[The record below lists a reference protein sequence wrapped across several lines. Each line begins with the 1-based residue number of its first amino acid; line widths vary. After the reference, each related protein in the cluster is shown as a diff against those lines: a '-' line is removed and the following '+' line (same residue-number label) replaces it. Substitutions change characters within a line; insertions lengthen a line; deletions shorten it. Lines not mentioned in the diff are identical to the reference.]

1 MSPSLQPAPQP
12 DQSAAAAAAAYQG
25 STYSTSGSDG
35 GAPPTSQAGALGAQ
49 LSNDSRLKL
58 SLHVLI
64 LVLPLTILI
73 FGEALRH
80 PKADIELPIIQLKL
94 RVESV
99 LPIFLMVLSYM
110 LHRAMRYARIV
121 LWNIVHAPDQM
132 TEVARIAL
140 DDTEAYKMNSAY
152 YEEVLDPMAA
162 ALMSPL
168 SNLKRQWPRLVA
180 WISLASFNVMISLVL
195 YGIIL
200 LMLVIMCLY
209 VSTELLS
216 VAASLNA
223 FDFRPHWPIEPT
235 RAIDIL
241 ILGLSTLL
249 LFLAWLNAAWIALI
263 ALLAIVSLLA
273 ILLFGGIILAWQ
285 TVVFAPVRFVLRTI
299 YDAASQLREK
309 HCDRLFAKEMAA
321 YKKRKDAPNDER
333 IGEYRSRLRL
343 FDAAKAFR
351 SRVRD
356 VEYNFGRQIFD
367 GGRTGVDTGS
377 EWSNL
382 LDRYGFTNL
391 SLCAYLLIV
400 FAQRASIKFVTS
412 DAWRLHKR
420 LEGFL
425 DAYGDPP
432 DDALLA
438 IIGKAKARSLSDTE
452 REQAATQIRARNA
465 TISPRGT
472 EIRRLYEHWQRR
484 LTKLISGKSTL
495 YSPGVDIFELSE
507 TGKKYFE
514 EPESK
519 NTAFNEPVPV
529 RGAGDSK
536 IVTYLLGLLGRIAD
550 A

>member
-1 MSPSLQPAPQP
+1 MSPTLQPAPKP
-12 DQSAAAAAAAYQG
+12 DQSAAATFEA

-49 LSNDSRLKL
+49 LSNDRRLKL

-80 PKADIELPIIQLKL
+80 PEADIELPIIQLKL

-99 LPIFLMVLSYM
+99 LPIFLMILSYM

-121 LWNIVHAPDQM
+121 LWNIVYKPDQM
-132 TEVARIAL
+132 AKLARIAL

-168 SNLKRQWPRLVA
+168 SNLERQWPRLVA
-180 WISLASFNVMISLVL
+180 WISLASFNVIISLVL

-200 LMLVIMCLY
+200 LMLVIMCLHI
-209 VSTELLS
+209 SAGLLS

-223 FDFRPHWPIEPT
+223 FSFRPHWPIEPT
-235 RAIDIL
+235 QAIDIL
-241 ILGLSTLL
+241 ILGLSTSL

-263 ALLAIVSLLA
+263 FLLAVVGLLAIGAV
-273 ILLFGGIILAWQ
+273 ILTRQ

-309 HCDRLFAKEMAA
+309 RRDRHFAKEMAA
-321 YKKRKDAPNDER
+321 YKTRKDAPNDER

-351 SRVRD
+351 SRARD
-356 VEYNFGRQIFD
+356 VEHNFGERIFD

-377 EWSNL
+377 EWSDL
-382 LDRYGFTNL
+382 SDRYGFTNL
-391 SLCAYLLIV
+391 SMCAYLLMV
-400 FAQRASIKFVTS
+400 FAQRFPC
-412 DAWRLHKR
+412 RLR
-420 LEGFL
+420 
-425 DAYGDPP
+425 
-432 DDALLA
+432 
-438 IIGKAKARSLSDTE
+438 
-452 REQAATQIRARNA
+452 
-465 TISPRGT
+465 
-472 EIRRLYEHWQRR
+472 
-484 LTKLISGKSTL
+484 
-495 YSPGVDIFELSE
+495 
-507 TGKKYFE
+507 
-514 EPESK
+514 
-519 NTAFNEPVPV
+519 
-529 RGAGDSK
+529 
-536 IVTYLLGLLGRIAD
+536 
-550 A
+550 